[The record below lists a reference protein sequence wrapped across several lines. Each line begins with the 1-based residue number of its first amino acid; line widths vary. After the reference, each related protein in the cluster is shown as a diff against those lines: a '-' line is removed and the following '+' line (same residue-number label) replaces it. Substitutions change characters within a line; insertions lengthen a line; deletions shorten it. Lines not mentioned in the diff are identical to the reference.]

1 MHSMAD
7 LFHKQTLFFLCP
19 SKARRTATAGT
30 LYGHFCKLHRIRT
43 SSDQLLYV
51 IATAGEIPQ

>member
-1 MHSMAD
+1 MAD
-7 LFHKQTLFFLCP
+7 FLFKKATFVLCP
-19 SKARRTATAGT
+19 TKLRRSATAGA

-51 IATAGEIPQ
+51 IATSSEIPAF

>member
-1 MHSMAD
+1 MAD
-7 LFHKQTLFFLCP
+7 FLFKKATFTLCP
-19 SKARRTATAGT
+19 TKLRRSATAGA

-51 IATAGEIPQ
+51 IATSSGIPVF